1 MESPYHKMLDRM
13 DLQNIIAHAQGFDL
27 SPTDEREMQ
36 VREKEAYEGMLQQLL
51 ELVGEQRL
59 EAALDA
65 AMGYLSVR
73 EDIMLALGMKMG
85 ARLQLQLL
93 CREDVDFFRP
103 PE

>member
-13 DLQNIIAHAQGFDL
+13 DLQNIISHAQGFDL

-85 ARLQLQLL
+85 ARLQLQVL